1 MNSDCLNM
9 GWVEAAAAVKR
20 LWLALVLCCS
30 ALSASAQLPYIA
42 TSQNYYCAE
51 SGDAVSLYCNVLA
64 YDPTTNVA
72 DWTFSW
78 SPASEV
84 DDPSAQSVSVTP
96 DNTTVYTA
104 VMVAPDG
111 TVYEDEIT
119 LTVYPVFSVI
129 TDSEVALC
137 STIGGQLE
145 AEVDVA
151 NAMNWEWVPAT
162 GLSNPN
168 IPDPQVQEELSE
180 TYTVTATIADLG
192 GASCSAS
199 AQVDLVSIFP
209 SMELGLDIVV
219 CAEETV
225 TIDPGLPVN
234 YTYEWTVSGATL
246 PVLDVTSSGTYGVTV
261 TSPEGCV
268 NSDAITVTFT
278 DGPEVLMPDSATGC
292 ADEGLVLDATPTDAT
307 TGPFTYLWSNGSIA
321 ADATFFESELAQV
334 EVTDA
339 GGCTTTA
346 TVNVNVLPS
355 PEFAFP
361 QDSALC
367 FEDFPGVQYQLSVP
381 AGYAEY
387 QWMNGSTSP
396 SLEIDGPGVYSV
408 VVTNEIGCTT
418 ERFATVVDFCSEP
431 LLFVP
436 TAFTPDGDGLNEVLR
451 IEGRN
456 LVQLEFKL
464 YNRWGNLVWEA
475 DSLGDY
481 WHGQAP
487 ARTHYVQDELYLWKA
502 KYRHYTDPSGQLS
515 PWFQATGSVR
525 IIR

>member
-1 MNSDCLNM
+1 MIWNR
-9 GWVEAAAAVKR
+9 VKLESR
-20 LWLALVLCCS
+20 ACGAGLKAFAIMLFCCVALV
-30 ALSASAQLPYIA
+30 ADAQLPYLA
-42 TSQNYYCAE
+42 TSQNYYCAG

-64 YDPTTNVA
+64 FDPNTDVA

-78 SPASEV
+78 SPAGEV
-84 DDPSAQSVSVTP
+84 DDPAAQSVSVTP
-96 DNTTVYTA
+96 DNTTVYSA

-119 LTVYPVFSVI
+119 LTVYPEFSVI
-129 TDSEVALC
+129 TEAEVALC

-145 AEVDVA
+145 ADVDVA
-151 NAMNWEWVPAT
+151 NAMDWEWSPAT

-168 IPDPQVQEELSE
+168 IPNPQVQEELSE
-180 TYTVTATIADLG
+180 SYTVTATIAGLG

-199 AQVDLVSIFP
+199 AQVNLISIFP
-209 SMELGLDIVV
+209 SMELGSDIVV

-225 TIDPGLPVN
+225 TLDPGLPVN
-234 YTYEWTVSGATL
+234 YAYDWTVAGETL
-246 PVLDVTSSGTYGVTV
+246 PVLDVTSSGTYGLTA

-278 DGPEVLMPDSATGC
+278 DGPEVLLPDSATGC
-292 ADEGLVLDATPTDAT
+292 ADAGLVLDATPADAT
-307 TGPFTYLWSNGSIA
+307 TGPFSYQWSNGSIA
-321 ADATFFESELAQV
+321 ADATFFESGVAEVQ
-334 EVTDA
+334 VTDA

-346 TVNVNVLPS
+346 SVNMEVLPS
-355 PEFAFP
+355 PDFSFP

-367 FEDFPGVQYQLSVP
+367 FEDFPGVKYQLSVP
-381 AGYAEY
+381 AGYAAY
-387 QWMNGSTSP
+387 QWMNGSTLP

-456 LVQLEFKL
+456 LVELDFKL

-487 ARTHYVQDELYLWKA
+487 AKTHYVQDELYLWKA

>member
-1 MNSDCLNM
+1 MSLTKD
-9 GWVEAAAAVKR
+9 WVKYMVDGLKAATLVLMMSAACSFAAA
-20 LWLALVLCCS
+20 
-30 ALSASAQLPYIA
+30 QPYIA

-64 YDPTTNVA
+64 FDPNTNVA
-72 DWTFSW
+72 DWSFTW

-84 DDPSAQSVSVTP
+84 SDANAQTVTVTP
-96 DNTTVYTA
+96 DNTTDYSV

-111 TVYEDEIT
+111 TVYEDDIT
-119 LTVYPVFSVI
+119 ITVYPVFTVL
-129 TDSEVALC
+129 TDPVVAMC
-137 STIGGQLE
+137 STVGGQLE
-145 AEVDVA
+145 ASVDVA
-151 NAMNWEWVPAT
+151 NAMNWQWAPAT
-162 GLSNPN
+162 GLSNAT
-168 IPDPQVQEELSE
+168 ISDPQIQQEISQ
-180 TYTVTATIADLG
+180 TYTVTATIAGLG

-199 AQVDLVSIFP
+199 AQVDVVSIFP
-209 SMELGLDIVV
+209 SMELGLDIIACSEEVV
-219 CAEETV
+219 LL
-225 TIDPGLPVN
+225 DPGLPVN
-234 YTYEWTVSGATL
+234 YVYDWTVPGETL
-246 PVLDVTSSGTYGVTV
+246 PVLEVTETGTYGLTA
-261 TSPEGCV
+261 TSPEGCE

-278 DGPEVLMPDSATGC
+278 DGPEVVLPDSATGC
-292 ADEGLVLDATPTDAT
+292 ADAGLTLDATPIDLS
-307 TGPFTYLWSNGSIA
+307 TGPFSYQWSNGSNA
-321 ADATFFESELAQV
+321 ADATFFESTLAQV
-334 EVTDA
+334 QVTDA
-339 GGCTTTA
+339 GGCTTTTA
-346 TVNVNVLPS
+346 VELEVLPS

-361 QDSALC
+361 EDSALC
-367 FEDFPGVQYQLSVP
+367 FEDFPGVLHQLSVP

-387 QWMNGSTSP
+387 AWMDGSTSP
-396 SLEIDGPGVYSV
+396 SLQIDGPGVYSV

-418 ERFATVVDFCSEP
+418 ERFVTVVDFCSEP

-456 LVQLEFKL
+456 LVQLDFKL

-481 WHGQAP
+481 WHGQGP
-487 ARTHYVQDELYLWKA
+487 AKTHYVQDELYLWKA

>member
-1 MNSDCLNM
+1 MRLTKDRAKRIADRM
-9 GWVEAAAAVKR
+9 WAAPMVLVMCMAWASVAA
-20 LWLALVLCCS
+20 
-30 ALSASAQLPYIA
+30 QPYIA

-64 YDPTTNVA
+64 FDPSTNVA
-72 DWTFSW
+72 DWSFSW

-84 DDPSAQSVSVTP
+84 SDANAQTVTVTP
-96 DNTTVYTA
+96 DNTTQYSV

-111 TVYEDEIT
+111 TVYQDDIT
-119 LTVYPVFSVI
+119 ITVYPVFSVL
-129 TDSEVALC
+129 TDPVVAMC
-137 STIGGQLE
+137 STVGEQLE
-145 AEVDVA
+145 ASVDVA
-151 NAMNWEWVPAT
+151 NAMNWQWTPAT
-162 GLSNPN
+162 GLSNAAISN
-168 IPDPQVQEELSE
+168 PQIQQEISQ
-180 TYTVTATIADLG
+180 TYTVTATIAGLG

-199 AQVDLVSIFP
+199 AQVEVVSIFP
-209 SMELGLDIVV
+209 SMELGTDIVA
-219 CAEETV
+219 CSEEV
-225 TIDPGLPVN
+225 VVLDPGLPVN
-234 YTYEWTVSGATL
+234 YVYDWTVPGETL
-246 PVLDVTSSGTYGVTV
+246 PVLEVTATGTYGLTA

-278 DGPEVLMPDSATGC
+278 DGPEVVLPDSATGC
-292 ADEGLVLDATPTDAT
+292 ADAGLTLDATPIDPS
-307 TGPFTYLWSNGSIA
+307 TGPFSYQWSNGSNA
-321 ADATFFESELAQV
+321 ADATFFESTVAQV
-334 EVTDA
+334 QVTDA
-339 GGCTTTA
+339 GGCTTTSS
-346 TVNVNVLPS
+346 VELEVLPS

-361 QDSALC
+361 EDSALC
-367 FEDFPGVQYQLSVP
+367 FEDFPGALYQLSVP

-387 QWMNGSTSP
+387 AWMDGSTSP
-396 SLEIDGPGVYSV
+396 SLQIDGPGVYSV
-408 VVTNEIGCTT
+408 VVTNELGCTT

-456 LVQLEFKL
+456 LVQLDFKL

-481 WHGQAP
+481 WHGQGP
-487 ARTHYVQDELYLWKA
+487 AKTHYVQDELYLWKA